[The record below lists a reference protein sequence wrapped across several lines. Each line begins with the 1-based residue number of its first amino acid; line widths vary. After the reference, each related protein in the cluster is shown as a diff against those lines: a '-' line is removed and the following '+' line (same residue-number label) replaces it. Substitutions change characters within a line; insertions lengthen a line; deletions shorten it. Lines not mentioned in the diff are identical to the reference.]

1 MLLICSCPLAQCR
14 YFYITHRARAHVN
27 PDPVYVCADVLL
39 PKTREDRNSGLSF
52 DDEERLFHVRSLART
67 LASMYK
73 DIKQIRGDAEKLHT
87 QEKARH
93 AELARGRAVSQ
104 AEELERARAS
114 SMSVRPQRI
123 TSAILKKK
131 LFDLQDKVQVPDAW
145 EDWLPGAAAIVTN
158 LENSIE
164 MIEQELISEYRKE
177 DPEARKLRFLCEACT

>member
-39 PKTREDRNSGLSF
+39 PKSREDRNSGLSF

-87 QEKARH
+87 QEKARQ
-93 AELARGRAVSQ
+93 AEQARGRAGSQ
-104 AEELERARAS
+104 AEELERAASVEAVRLHVLAMELSQSEEESEPRALADEEERPVS
-114 SMSVRPQRI
+114 SI
-123 TSAILKKK
+123 
-131 LFDLQDKVQVPDAW
+131 
-145 EDWLPGAAAIVTN
+145 
-158 LENSIE
+158 
-164 MIEQELISEYRKE
+164 
-177 DPEARKLRFLCEACT
+177 ARDRSRRER